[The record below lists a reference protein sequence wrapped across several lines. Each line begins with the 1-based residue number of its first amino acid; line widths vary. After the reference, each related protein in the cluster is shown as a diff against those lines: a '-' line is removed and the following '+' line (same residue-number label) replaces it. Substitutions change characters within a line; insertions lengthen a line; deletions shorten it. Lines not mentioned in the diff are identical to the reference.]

1 MDASRQPNPDSA
13 TQAAALPPALRRRG
27 LAAVFGSTFIELTG
41 YFMLVPLLV
50 VTLTQRG
57 VEAGLVGLFSAAGWF
72 GICAAT
78 PFTAAWVE
86 RLGKRGALIVSAA
99 IPAVCMT
106 GIVLTNS
113 LLLWSALYLISG
125 MASALRWIVAE
136 ATVAELA
143 PAARRG
149 RIVGLFETMIGATFV
164 LGPALLALTG
174 TAGRAPFL
182 IALALVILGF
192 ALSFLVPHLPHEKSG
207 DARHLGFS
215 GVWLALKSAPVVMI
229 AGFVGG
235 FFESGITGLLPVW
248 GLALGFGVA
257 AATLLVSASG
267 LGSSLMMIPIG
278 EAADRFPRRA
288 VFLTCAWVTLAG
300 TLLLPLARET
310 TWLAWLIAFVW
321 GGAGGAL
328 YTLSMIEI
336 GHRHQNTQLMN
347 ATAVLVMAYTAGGMV
362 APVVGGFALQLSPVL
377 GFPVLMAAVALAGLL
392 ALAFGLREKS

>member
-1 MDASRQPNPDSA
+1 
-13 TQAAALPPALRRRG
+13 LPPAQRRRG
-27 LAAVFGSTFIELTG
+27 LWAIFASTFIELTG

-72 GICAAT
+72 GIFAAT

-86 RLGKRGALIVSAA
+86 RLGKRGALIASAA
-99 IPAVCMT
+99 IPAVCMS
-106 GIVLTNS
+106 GIVLTES
-113 LLLWSALYLISG
+113 LALWALLYLISG

-143 PAARRG
+143 PDARRG

-164 LGPALLALTG
+164 LGPVLLAATG
-174 TAGRAPFL
+174 TQGRAPFL

-192 ALSFLVPHLPHEKSG
+192 ALSFAVPHLPHEKSA
-207 DARHLGFS
+207 DARHLGMS
-215 GVWLALKSAPVVMI
+215 GIWLALKAAPVVMI

-248 GLALGFGVA
+248 GLALGFSA
-257 AATLLVSASG
+257 AMATLLVSASG
-267 LGSSLMMIPIG
+267 LGSALMMIPVG
-278 EAADRFPRRA
+278 EAADRFSRRA
-288 VFLTCAWVTLAG
+288 VFITCALATLLG
-300 TLLLPLARET
+300 TLLLPLARDI

-328 YTLSMIEI
+328 YTLSMIQI
-336 GHRHQNTQLMN
+336 GSTHKNTQLVN
-347 ATAVLVMAYTAGGMV
+347 ATAVLVMAYTAGGMT
-362 APVVGGFALQLSPVL
+362 APVAAGLALQFSPVL
-377 GFPVLMAAVALAGLL
+377 GFAALMAGVALVGLI
-392 ALAFGLREKS
+392 ALLRTRF